1 MQQMHWRKY
10 TAELLGTGILTF
22 AVLTALKYSL
32 PLSVPVVAGLTLG
45 LLVYVLG
52 QISGAHVNPAVTI
65 GLWSI
70 RKMDTWEA
78 LKYVVA
84 QVLGAVIVLKA
95 APYALGDLPI
105 LTVSASGTILFAEAL
120 GAFVF
125 LLGVCAVVHNKVSS
139 GASGLAIG
147 GSLLLGIL
155 LAMATSNGVLNPA
168 VAIGIGSISWAY
180 LLGPIVGGVVACWL
194 YRWMVR

>member
-1 MQQMHWRKY
+1 MQKMYWRKY
-10 TAELLGTGILTF
+10 TAELLGTAILTF

-45 LLVYVLG
+45 LLVYIIG

-70 RKMDTWEA
+70 RKMDAWEA

-95 APYALGDLPI
+95 APYILGDLPI
-105 LTVSASGTILFAEAL
+105 ITVDASGLILFAEAL
-120 GAFVF
+120 GAFLL
-125 LLGVCAVVHNKVSS
+125 LLGICAVVHNKVSS
-139 GASGLAIG
+139 GASGLTIG

-168 VAIGIGSISWAY
+168 VAIGIGSVSWAY
-180 LLGPIVGGVVACWL
+180 LSGPLIGAVVACWL
-194 YRWMVR
+194 YRWMAR